1 MDKNCFEN
9 CPRCGSALEPG
20 FAGKAIGL
28 SFIAPEKLKR
38 FSFIDEDLASSGL
51 AKILP
56 SKWAA
61 FPSYVC
67 RSCKL
72 YLIDYSKT
80 IGRTEAKQMA
90 WKLTSDL
97 PKEKQI

>member
-1 MDKNCFEN
+1 MLSNGCPIQEPRGSKVTENVLEN
-9 CPRCGSALEPG
+9 CPRCGSPLEPG
-20 FAGKAIGL
+20 FAGKPAGL
-28 SFIAPEKLKR
+28 SFVAPEKLAS
-38 FSFIDEDLASSGL
+38 FFFIDEDLACAGWS
-51 AKILP
+51 KILP

-80 IGRTEAKQMA
+80 VGRAQA
-90 WKLTSDL
+90 N
-97 PKEKQI
+97 